1 MKKILAL
8 TLFSLLIMAPAA
20 LAGKGFPLTVAG
32 ITLGSNVEQ
41 YTACCDMDLSA
52 PMPDAPFLK
61 EVHLKPDFVSG
72 IRGGSLTYANCGEP
86 GKLARI
92 KLKFHNRGQDLFH
105 DLLDRYTAAY
115 GKPDNYAGD
124 AFRNII
130 AWEWNF
136 KRDDE
141 RLTLILMWSR
151 EKEMRPGVSIKMT
164 LTSLVDSEYACF
176 KKKFDNQERKKG
188 GPSKIQDINDFVP
201 K

>member
-8 TLFSLLIMAPAA
+8 TLISLFLMASTAF
-20 LAGKGFPLTVAG
+20 AGKGFPLTLAG
-32 ITLGSNVEQ
+32 ITLGGDMEQ
-41 YTACCDMDLSA
+41 YTSCCDMDLSS

-61 EVHLKPDFVSG
+61 EVHLKADFIPG
-72 IRGGSLTYANCGEP
+72 IRGGSLTYANCGEI
-86 GKLARI
+86 GKIARI
-92 KLKFHNRGQDLFH
+92 KLKFHNRGKGLFK
-105 DLLDRYTAAY
+105 DLLERYTDAY

-136 KRDDE
+136 TRDDE
-141 RLTLILMWSR
+141 RLTLLLMWSR
-151 EKEMRPGVSIKMT
+151 EQEMRPGVSIKMT
-164 LTSLVDSEYACF
+164 LTSLVDREYACF

-188 GPSKIQDINDFVP
+188 GPSKIRDIGDFVP